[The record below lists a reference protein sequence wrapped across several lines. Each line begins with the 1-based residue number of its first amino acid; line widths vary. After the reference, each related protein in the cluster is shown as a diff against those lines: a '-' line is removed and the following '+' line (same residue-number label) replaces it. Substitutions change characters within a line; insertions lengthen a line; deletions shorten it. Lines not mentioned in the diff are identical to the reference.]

1 MKKWFYFSKK
11 LACELQIISAFT
23 QFKHLEKKMIEICE
37 KEDRDKDYD
46 ARYIKKLLKNCY
58 GDFILFSED
67 VGIENLI
74 YFKNM
79 AEYIIRESEREK
91 GCAQELID
99 ETKNRILKATVI

>member
-1 MKKWFYFSKK
+1 
-11 LACELQIISAFT
+11 
-23 QFKHLEKKMIEICE
+23 MIEICE

-74 YFKNM
+74 YFKNI

-91 GCAQELID
+91 RRMC
-99 ETKNRILKATVI
+99 TKVDWWNKKQDFESWW

>member
-1 MKKWFYFSKK
+1 
-11 LACELQIISAFT
+11 
-23 QFKHLEKKMIEICE
+23 MIEICE

-79 AEYIIRESEREK
+79 AEYIIRESEWEK
-91 GCAQELID
+91 RRMC
-99 ETKNRILKATVI
+99 TKVDWWNKKQDFESWW